1 MANGGAI
8 ARARKTARTAPN
20 GPLVRAVAAD
30 EYRAE
35 LLEVQEG
42 TPLLFVGTT
51 AYLDDGEL
59 IEYSASY
66 YRADRYAY
74 STTQTCCD

>member
-1 MANGGAI
+1 
-8 ARARKTARTAPN
+8 
-20 GPLVRAVAAD
+20 VAAD

-35 LLEVQEG
+35 LLEVEEG

-51 AYLDDGEL
+51 TYLDDGEL

-66 YRADRYAY
+66 YRADRYEY